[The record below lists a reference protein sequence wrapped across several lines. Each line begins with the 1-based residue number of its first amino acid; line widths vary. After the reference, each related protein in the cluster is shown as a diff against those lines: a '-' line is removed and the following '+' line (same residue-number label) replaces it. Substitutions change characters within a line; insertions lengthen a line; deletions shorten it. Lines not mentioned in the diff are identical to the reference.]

1 VTTAFLIVVTIY
13 AIIFVAG
20 RAHSR
25 YLDRLEARLN
35 ACRQVKQTDEQ
46 LVMRPGADVDG
57 LAETVVDQLAIC
69 PKCGQ
74 RLVVRALGGIL
85 MVFHKPEINEL
96 HQSPEPLKRD
106 YVET

>member
-1 VTTAFLIVVTIY
+1 VTIVFLIVVTIY

-35 ACRQVKQTDEQ
+35 ACRQVRPSDEQ
-46 LVMRPGADVDG
+46 RMMRPGADVDG
-57 LAETVVDQLAIC
+57 VVQSAVDQLAIC

-85 MVFHKPEINEL
+85 MVFHKPEIDEL

-106 YVET
+106 NVET